1 MKRASTER
9 LVLRSGDWLAEHRVW
24 ETEGR
29 VHLLSAS
36 GTGSGS
42 LIDRAAAALGKT
54 RTDSILDAAR
64 SAAEQTLLDQVVLV
78 AAPHAWTHQPSRMSH
93 CVEPCRRPRRG
104 ILPHDVDG
112 SAAAHSRARPGRLRV
127 RRQELGTRGS
137 NVARSPISAA
147 VRRVPSSQP
156 KQDGQV
162 RAYYALASGAVAVE
176 ATPDR
181 FRRNMPDPI
190 PVVVL
195 GRLAVDRTQQGGG
208 IGRALVRDA
217 ELRVLHAAAAIW
229 IRGMIVHA
237 LSDSAKAFYER
248 VGFEA
253 SPLDPM
259 LSLIT
264 LADLAA
270 AQ

>member
-1 MKRASTER
+1 MTWTAPQPLTADHVLDTFESGVASLDTWLKRRALANQRTGAS
-9 LVLRSGDWLAEHRVW
+9 
-24 ETEGR
+24 
-29 VHLLSAS
+29 
-36 GTGSGS
+36 
-42 LIDRAAAALGKT
+42 
-54 RTDSILDAAR
+54 RTF
-64 SAAEQTLLDQVVLV
+64 V
-78 AAPHAWTHQPSRMSH
+78 AT
-93 CVEPCRRPRRG
+93 
-104 ILPHDVDG
+104 
-112 SAAAHSRARPGRLRV
+112 
-127 RRQELGTRGS
+127 
-137 NVARSPISAA
+137 
-147 VRRVPSSQP
+147 
-156 KQDGQV
+156 KDGQV

-176 ATPDR
+176 AAPGR

-208 IGRALVRDA
+208 VGRALVRDA
-217 ELRVLHAAAAIW
+217 GLRVLHAAATIG

-259 LSLIT
+259 LLLIT
-264 LADLAA
+264 LADLEA